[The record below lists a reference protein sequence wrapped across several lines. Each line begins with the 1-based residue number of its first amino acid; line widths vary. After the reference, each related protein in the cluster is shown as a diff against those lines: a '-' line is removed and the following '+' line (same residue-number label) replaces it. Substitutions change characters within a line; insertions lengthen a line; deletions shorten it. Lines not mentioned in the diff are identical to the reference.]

1 MKDNELIGGVENSVP
16 ESKTKAVKDENIK
29 DEQRAKILS
38 IAVHCGCSAYYL
50 VYDGYC
56 VHHILFLFIFSTIF

>member
-38 IAVHCGCSAYYL
+38 IAVLVVVVLTIWYMMDIVFITFIL
-50 VYDGYC
+50 VY
-56 VHHILFLFIFSTIF
+56 LFRVE